1 MNGVCLVS
9 NDYYVNRLNEIVENK
24 TQFLLIE
31 KEKTPIML
39 AVESEINFEIV
50 MCNTTAFKNVFV
62 GYLIH
67 HELKQL
73 LLV

>member
-50 MCNTTAFKNVFV
+50 MCNTTTFKKVFI
-62 GYLIH
+62 GYFF
-67 HELKQL
+67 
-73 LLV
+73 VF